1 MPVFVAVLGVVT
13 MLFANN
19 TARASRRALLTL
31 QAAVLAAF
39 LAIGGK
45 FGSFATAD
53 SAIAIFAGMLGVP
66 AMATQNALI
75 KLALPGSPST
85 AVMTTNTTQLAVDL
99 AIIARG
105 RGDPEDLARA
115 RHRTGVIFPSV
126 AGFIAGC
133 ACGGLLEIHFGLSAL
148 ALPVAL
154 AAIAIP
160 IGELW
165 RDPV

>member
-1 MPVFVAVLGVVT
+1 VPVFVAVLGVVT

-53 SAIAIFAGMLGVP
+53 SAIAIFAGMLGVA

-126 AGFIAGC
+126 AAGC

>member
-1 MPVFVAVLGVVT
+1 
-13 MLFANN
+13 
-19 TARASRRALLTL
+19 
-31 QAAVLAAF
+31 
-39 LAIGGK
+39 
-45 FGSFATAD
+45 
-53 SAIAIFAGMLGVP
+53 
-66 AMATQNALI
+66 
-75 KLALPGSPST
+75 
-85 AVMTTNTTQLAVDL
+85 
-99 AIIARG
+99 
-105 RGDPEDLARA
+105 
-115 RHRTGVIFPSV
+115 VIFPSV